1 MKKVLGFSLA
11 SSLLVLCLAAAENAY
26 GQNKIKDIYT
36 NGTKMGVVDCT
47 TGRFA
52 LTNNNAIGT
61 DYISINTWYSVN
73 EYIDAIRKSNE
84 TQGTL
89 QRTENS
95 LRNLLQNTCADS

>member
-1 MKKVLGFSLA
+1 MKKVLGRVLVSC
-11 SSLLVLCLAAAENAY
+11 SLVLCLAAAENAY
-26 GQNKIKDIYT
+26 GQTKIRDIYT
-36 NGTKMGVVDCT
+36 NGTKMGAVDCA

-61 DYISINTWYSVN
+61 DYIRVNTWYSVN

-95 LRNLLQNTCADS
+95 LRNLVQNTCADS